1 MSDTTIPRILA
12 LVMSALLV
20 GAAHANPSIPELE
33 VSGYMGR
40 WYQLALYPNRFQ
52 KQCLSDSSAQY
63 RLLDDKQIEVINSCK
78 TMEGTEVV
86 SGIAKP
92 RGSVVDGGKLKPA
105 SLQVAFA
112 PAWTRWLSVVWGDYD
127 VVQLLEGGT
136 ISIVSESSKEYLW
149 VLSRKPSVGAA
160 TWATVEAWL
169 KANNYDLA
177 RLKREAHTL
186 P

>member
-1 MSDTTIPRILA
+1 MFTTLMPRVA
-12 LVMSALLV
+12 VVMSALLM
-20 GAAHANPSIPELE
+20 GSAYANPSIPELE
-33 VSGYMGR
+33 VAGYMGR

-63 RLLDDKQIEVINSCK
+63 RLLDDKQIEVINRCK
-78 TMEGTEVV
+78 TTEGSEVV
-86 SGIAKP
+86 NGIARP

-112 PAWTRWLSVVWGDYD
+112 PTWTRWLSAVWGDYD

-149 VLSRKPSVGAA
+149 VLSRKPSISQAS
-160 TWATVEAWL
+160 WATVEAWL
-169 KANNYDLA
+169 KANGYDMQ
-177 RLKREAHTL
+177 RLKREAHAA